1 MKKLLLALTALASIA
16 GAAAPAA
23 AQPFGS
29 FVYPHYDGI
38 DRREAADARRIE
50 WCVRVGGMSWGEAR
64 ELRFELRQIQ
74 MLEARMRFGG
84 LSPVEYFILS
94 RRLARLEA
102 EINAT
107 CHPFHVGILEDGPR
121 RVLGGPGPVEFDG
134 RF

>member
-23 AQPFGS
+23 AQPFG
-29 FVYPHYDGI
+29 FYPNYDGI

-50 WCVRVGGMSWGEAR
+50 WCVRVGGMSWQEAR

-102 EINAT
+102 EIRAT
-107 CHPFHVGILEDGPR
+107 CHPFHIGVLEVGPH
-121 RVLGGPGPVEFDG
+121 RVLPGPGPVEFEG